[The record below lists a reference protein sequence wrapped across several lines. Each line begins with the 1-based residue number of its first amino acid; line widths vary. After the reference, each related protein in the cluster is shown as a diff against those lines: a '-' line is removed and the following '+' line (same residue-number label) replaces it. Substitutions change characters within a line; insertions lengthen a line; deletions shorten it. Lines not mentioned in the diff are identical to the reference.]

1 MENPE
6 NRKTENEGTAALES
20 GKMNRREFLKKLGIG
35 MAGAAAM
42 CSVSEKILALAHGLE
57 TSPRY
62 EKHGWFYTL
71 EEMEKVYESEYNA
84 SEKLLKNIFRR
95 NGEKLIGTVEEEEFE
110 VPPEFIDKLLRQLKD
125 MLEQKTAKFLFRLD
139 AFHGHFFINE
149 EKYKNYSE
157 LSAIGQAR
165 EMLKDGDLGVLY
177 HNSEHGKFLDDKTA
191 NLTQEEKEL
200 KEKRNV
206 VGWYDGRPI
215 EILPL
220 PRGKRIAANAPGR
233 DLIPYLKFAAHK
245 DGLFAIPKKDNEKEI
260 RLDIS
265 FDDNDYY

>member
-1 MENPE
+1 M
-6 NRKTENEGTAALES
+6 AAQES
-20 GKMNRREFLKKLGIG
+20 GKMSRREFLKKLGIG
-35 MAGAAAM
+35 MVGAAAM
-42 CSVSEKILALAHGLE
+42 CSGAENLLALTREQKTL
-57 TSPRY
+57 SRY

-71 EEMEKVYESEYNA
+71 EEMERVYESEYNA

-95 NGEKLIGTVEEEEFE
+95 NGERLIGIIGEEEFE

-220 PRGKRIAANAPGR
+220 PRGKRMAANTPGSE
-233 DLIPYLKFAAHK
+233 LIPYLKFAAHK
-245 DGLFAIPKKDNEKEI
+245 DGAFAISKKDNEEEI

-265 FDDNDYY
+265 FDDNAYY